1 MTELDIKS
9 LEGTLTKLDNL
20 FQPGEVP
27 ELKENPYYAKM
38 HNEYSQLA
46 NGWNLNGEDGELKSE
61 PALKS
66 QLADVD
72 KSKELKVTVLEFIEK
87 HNLQEYFTEEMGN
100 TTANMAVC
108 DAPIGTPLKNSSSS
122 QMKGFYEATSKR
134 SNKTFLKEDSGIL
147 PDGSGFCTGTI
158 KTKNED
164 ATEYLSQEPI
174 ENSEEDEVEKRN
186 LQEVEQIEIPFGQQ
200 NFTREEVIR
209 IIADVYAE
217 TAGSYNDYGRN
228 EEDYMQAGK
237 TYAEEYVKNL

>member
-134 SNKTFLKEDSGIL
+134 SN
-147 PDGSGFCTGTI
+147 
-158 KTKNED
+158 ED